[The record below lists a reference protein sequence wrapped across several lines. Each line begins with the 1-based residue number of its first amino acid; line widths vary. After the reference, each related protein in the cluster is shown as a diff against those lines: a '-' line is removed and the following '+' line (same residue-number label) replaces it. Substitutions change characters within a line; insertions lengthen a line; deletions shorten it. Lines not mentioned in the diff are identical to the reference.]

1 MTDNKNIRKSNM
13 VNAEDINQPEITW
26 AVSKSL
32 LIAADGTK
40 VRSAAL

>member
-1 MTDNKNIRKSNM
+1 MNKNICTSGTLCKKI
-13 VNAEDINQPEITW
+13 DQPDMTW

-40 VRSAAL
+40 VKSAAL